1 MKKITQFSVN
11 YPVTVSMIV
20 MAILLLGYVSLG
32 KLNVD
37 LFPEMNA
44 PRIFVEIKAGER
56 PPEEIEKQFIESIEA
71 QSIRQKGVSQ
81 VSSVCMVGSARV
93 TVEYTWGSD
102 MDEAF
107 LDLQKALTT
116 YSQDAEI
123 DEFTITQHDPNAS
136 PILILGMLHPEIK
149 DMDELRKVGENY
161 IRNELIRLEGIA
173 EVELT
178 GTQEKEIRIE
188 TNQYLLDAHNITV
201 NEIVQKIQNLNQNV
215 SGGSI
220 VEMGTKYIIK
230 GSGLIRNVEEIENV
244 IVGIKQSTAASA
256 SSSNQMGA
264 NQQTLVKDRVPIL
277 LKDVANVSFAPKK
290 VQNLVRINGERCVGL
305 SIYKETGSNTVK
317 AVEDF
322 EKTMTSIKKALP
334 GYQFIVVQ
342 NQGKF
347 IQKAIDEVEET
358 ALIGVLIAILVL
370 FVFLR
375 RVKVTAIVSFAIPI
389 SIIATFNLMYFNG
402 LSLNIMTLGG
412 LALGAG
418 MLVDNAIV
426 VIENIFRKM
435 EMGLSV
441 KDAAIEGTSEV
452 GGAIVASTLTTIV
465 VFLPIVYLHGA
476 SGALFKDQAWTVAFS
491 LIASLF
497 VAILVIPMLFNYAYK
512 GKKKKIEFKSV
523 KIGWYGDLLST
534 LLNRRS
540 LVIGSACVLI
550 ILTGLILPYVG
561 NEYLPKSGVGEFSL
575 DIELKE
581 GTQLDR
587 TSQTVEAI
595 ESMLH
600 QSMGDQIANIYTQV
614 GPGSGSN
621 SDKAVFQNENTA
633 SIKIRLK
640 DEYIAQSESILKN
653 VGTMVSDIPN
663 AEISIIRDET
673 ALQSTIGTEDA
684 PIEVEVKGKDI
695 EVLER
700 ISNEIKGLLVQVP
713 DLANV
718 KTNIEE
724 GAPEIDVIIDRYK
737 AGIFNL
743 STDAITGQL
752 QDMLM
757 GKNAG
762 KFEKGGEMN
771 DISIHMP
778 EPGLSELNTLLLKS
792 GDSEIPLYEVATIKK
807 SSSPKQ
813 MLRRNQTRIGKI
825 SADIQGDA
833 AFDQVIEKINDKL
846 ANVNL
851 PQGYQVSLIGEEQK
865 RQEALSN
872 LSFALMLSI
881 ILVYMVMAS
890 QFESL
895 IHPFTILLTIP
906 LAGVGAVWAFFILG
920 IPMNIMAYIGIIMLG
935 GIAVNDSIILV
946 DAINQFKQ
954 QGNSLK
960 DSIVMAGEN
969 RIRPIIMTSI
979 TTILA
984 LLPLTIGFGESAA
997 LRAPMAIAVIAG
1009 LVTSTLLTLVV
1020 IPCVYYAFDRVQ
1032 TFFLE
1037 SRKERL
1043 NYTKE

>member
-32 KLNVD
+32 KLNID

-71 QSIRQKGVSQ
+71 QSIRQKGVNQ

-93 TVEYTWGSD
+93 TVEYSWGSD

-107 LDLQKALTT
+107 LDLQKALTS
-116 YSQDAEI
+116 YSQNAEI

-136 PILILGMLHPEIK
+136 PILIIGMLHPEIK
-149 DMDELRKVGENY
+149 DMNELRKVGENY

-178 GTQEKEIRIE
+178 GAQEKEVRIE
-188 TNQYLLDAHNITV
+188 TNQYLLDAHKIT
-201 NEIVQKIQNLNQNV
+201 IDQIAQKIQALNQNV

-230 GSGLIRNVEEIENV
+230 GAGLIRNVEEIEN
-244 IVGIKQSTAASA
+244 IIIGIKQSSA
-256 SSSNQMGA
+256 SSSAA
-264 NQQTLVKDRVPIL
+264 NAASQVLVKDKVPIL
-277 LKDVANVSFAPKK
+277 LKDLAKVSFVSKK
-290 VQNLVRINGERCVGL
+290 AQNIVRINGKRCIGL

-322 EKTMTSIKKALP
+322 EKTMVSIKKALP

-342 NQGKF
+342 NQGQF

-375 RVKVTAIVSFAIPI
+375 RIKVTAIVSFAIPV

-402 LSLNIMTLGG
+402 LSLNVMTLGG

-435 EMGLSV
+435 ELGLSV

-465 VFLPIVYLHGA
+465 VFLPIVYMHGA

-497 VAILVIPMLFNYAYK
+497 VAILMIPMLFHYAYK
-512 GKKKKIEFKSV
+512 GEKKNIKFKSV
-523 KIGWYGDLLST
+523 KIGWYGSLLSKI
-534 LLNRRS
+534 LNKKR
-540 LVIGSACVLI
+540 LI
-550 ILTGLILPYVG
+550 IGATGILIVLTGLILPYVG
-561 NEYLPKSGVGEFSL
+561 NEYLPKSGIGEFSL

-587 TSQTVEAI
+587 TSKTVGAI
-595 ESMLH
+595 ESMLK
-600 QSMGDQIANIYTQV
+600 QSMGDYFETVYTQI
-614 GPGSGSN
+614 GPGSSSATN
-621 SDKAVFQNENTA
+621 KAVFQNENTA
-633 SIKIRLK
+633 NIKIRLK
-640 DEYIAQSESILKN
+640 SEFTAQSEAILEN
-653 VGTMVSDIPN
+653 VSQLVAGIPD

-673 ALQSTIGTEDA
+673 ALQSTIGTESA
-684 PIEVEVKGKDI
+684 PIEVEVTGK
-695 EVLER
+695 EMKVLEQL
-700 ISNEIKGLLVQVP
+700 SQKIKELLTQVP
-713 DLANV
+713 DLTNV
-718 KTNIEE
+718 TTNIEE
-724 GAPEIDVIIDRYK
+724 GAPEINVVIDRYK
-737 AGIFNL
+737 AGLFNL
-743 STDAITGQL
+743 STEGITSQL
-752 QDMLM
+752 QDVLM

-762 KFEKGGEMN
+762 KFEQNGEMN
-771 DISIHMP
+771 DITIQMP
-778 EPGLSELNTLLLKS
+778 ETNLSELNTLLLKS
-792 GDSEIPLYEVATIKK
+792 GDQIIPLYEVAHIEK

-825 SADIQGDA
+825 SADIKGEVP
-833 AFDQVIEKINDKL
+833 FDQVIDKINTKL
-846 ANVNL
+846 ANIEL
-851 PQGYQVSLIGEEQK
+851 PQGYQVNLIGEEQK

-881 ILVYMVMAS
+881 ILVYMVLAS

-906 LAGVGAVWAFFILG
+906 LAGVGAIWAFFLLG
-920 IPMNIMAYIGIIMLG
+920 MPMNIMAYIGIIMLG

-946 DAINQFKQ
+946 DAINQFKE
-954 QGNSLK
+954 QGNSLR
-960 DSIVMAGEN
+960 DSIIMAGEN
-969 RIRPIIMTSI
+969 RIRPIVMTSI

-1009 LVTSTLLTLVV
+1009 LVTSTLLSLVV
-1020 IPCVYYAFDRVQ
+1020 IPCVYYIFDNMQSYFSKSENRN
-1032 TFFLE
+1032 
-1037 SRKERL
+1037 K
-1043 NYTKE
+1043 

>member
-11 YPVTVSMIV
+11 YPVSVSMIV

-56 PPEEIEKQFIESIEA
+56 PPEEIEKQFIENIEA

-93 TVEYTWGSD
+93 TVEYAWGSD

-107 LDLQKALTT
+107 LDLQKALTN
-116 YSQDAEI
+116 YSQNTEI
-123 DEFTITQHDPNAS
+123 DDFTITQHDPNAS
-136 PILILGMLHPEIK
+136 PILMIGMLHPEIT
-149 DMDELRKVGENY
+149 DMDELRKIGESY

-173 EVELT
+173 DVELT
-178 GTQEKEIRIE
+178 GTQEKEVRIE
-188 TNQYLLDAHNITV
+188 TNQYLLDAHQISV
-201 NEIVQKIQNLNQNV
+201 DQIVQKIQNLNQNV

-220 VEMGTKYIIK
+220 VEMGKKYIIK
-230 GSGLIRNVEEIENV
+230 GAGLIRNIEEIENV
-244 IVGIKQSTAASA
+244 IVGIKQASA
-256 SSSNQMGA
+256 SSPPNASA
-264 NQQTLVKDRVPIL
+264 NTKALVKDKVPIL
-277 LKDVANVSFAPKK
+277 LKDVAKVSFVAKK
-290 VQNLVRINGERCVGL
+290 AQNIVRINGVRCIGL
-305 SIYKETGSNTVK
+305 SIYKETGSNTVQ

-322 EKTMTSIKKALP
+322 EKTMVSIKKALP

-347 IQKAIDEVEET
+347 IQTAINEVEET

-375 RVKVTAIVSFAIPI
+375 RIKVTAIVSFSIPI

-435 EMGLSV
+435 ELGLSV

-465 VFLPIVYLHGA
+465 VFLPIVYMHGA

-491 LIASLF
+491 LLASLF
-497 VAILVIPMLFNYAYK
+497 VAIIMIPMLFNYAYK
-512 GKKKKIEFKSV
+512 GKAKNIKFKSV
-523 KIGWYGDLLST
+523 KIGWYGAFLT
-534 LLNRRS
+534 KILNKRS
-540 LVIGSACVLI
+540 LVIGAACALI
-550 ILTGLILPYVG
+550 VLTGLVLPYVG

-587 TSQTVEAI
+587 TSRTVLAI
-595 ESMLH
+595 ESMLQ
-600 QSMGDQIANIYTQV
+600 QSLGDKFETVYTQI
-614 GPGSGSN
+614 GQGSSSTTN
-621 SDKAVFQNENTA
+621 KSIFQNENTA
-633 SIKIRLK
+633 NIKIRIK
-640 DEYIAQSESILKN
+640 SEYAAHSEAILEHVGLLIAAVPDAQ
-653 VGTMVSDIPN
+653 
-663 AEISIIRDET
+663 ISIVRDET
-673 ALQSTIGTEDA
+673 ALQSTIGTETA

-695 EVLER
+695 EVLEK
-700 ISNEIKGLLVQVP
+700 ISKELKALLMQVS
-713 DLANV
+713 DLINV

-724 GAPEIDVIIDRYK
+724 GAPEVDVVIDPYK

-743 STDAITGQL
+743 STNAIAGQL
-752 QDMLM
+752 QNILM

-762 KFEKGGEMN
+762 KFEQAGEMN
-771 DISIHMP
+771 DITIQLP
-778 EPGLSELNTLLLKS
+778 ETSLSELSTILLKS
-792 GDSEIPLYEVATIKK
+792 GDKEVPLYEVAHIEK

-825 SADIQGDA
+825 SADIQGDI
-833 AFDQVIEKINDKL
+833 AFDRVIKKINSKI
-846 ANVNL
+846 ANVDL

-872 LSFALMLSI
+872 LSFALLLSI
-881 ILVYMVMAS
+881 VLVYMVMAS

-906 LAGVGAVWAFFILG
+906 LAGVGAVWAFFLLG
-920 IPMNIMAYIGIIMLG
+920 ISMNIMAYIGIIMLG

-946 DAINQFKQ
+946 DAINKFKE
-954 QGNSLK
+954 QGNSLR

-1009 LVTSTLLTLVV
+1009 LLTSTLLTLVV
-1020 IPCVYYAFDRVQ
+1020 IPCVYYVFDNMQ
-1032 TFFLE
+1032 TYL
-1037 SRKERL
+1037 SQLRNK
-1043 NYTKE
+1043 NA

>member
-71 QSIRQKGVSQ
+71 QTIRQKGVSQ
-81 VSSVCMVGSARV
+81 VSSVCMVGSARL
-93 TVEYTWGSD
+93 TVEYTWGND

-107 LDLQKALTT
+107 LDLQKALSS
-116 YSQDAEI
+116 YSQNSDI

-136 PILILGMLHPEIK
+136 PILIVGMLHPEIQ
-149 DMDELRKVGENY
+149 DMNELRKVGENY
-161 IRNELIRLEGIA
+161 IRNELIRLKGIA

-178 GTQEKEIRIE
+178 GAQEKEVRIE
-188 TNQYLLDAHNITV
+188 TNQYLLDAHQIT
-201 NEIVQKIQNLNQNV
+201 IDQIAQKIQSLNQNV

-230 GSGLIRNVEEIENV
+230 GAGLIRNINEIENV
-244 IVGIKQSTAASA
+244 IVGTKQEASTSSQASNNQKQPLIK
-256 SSSNQMGA
+256 G
-264 NQQTLVKDRVPIL
+264 KVPIL
-277 LKDVANVSFAPKK
+277 LKDVAKVSFVAKK
-290 VQNLVRINGERCVGL
+290 AQNIVRINGIRCVGL
-305 SIYKETGSNTVK
+305 SIYKETGSNTVQ

-322 EKTMTSIKKALP
+322 EKTMLTIKKALP
-334 GYQFIVVQ
+334 GYQFITVQ
-342 NQGKF
+342 NQGQF
-347 IQKAIDEVEET
+347 IQKAIDEVQET
-358 ALIGVLIAILVL
+358 ALLGVLIAIFVL

-375 RVKVTAIVSFAIPI
+375 RVKVTAIVSFAIPV

-435 EMGLSV
+435 ELGLSV
-441 KDAAIEGTSEV
+441 KEAAIEGTSEV

-465 VFLPIVYLHGA
+465 VFLPIVYMHGA

-497 VAILVIPMLFNYAYK
+497 VAILMIPMLFNYAYK
-512 GKKKKIEFKSV
+512 GKGKKIKFKSV
-523 KIGWYGDLLST
+523 KIAWYGKLLKK
-534 LLNRRS
+534 LLHKRAI
-540 LVIGSACVLI
+540 VIAGASVI
-550 ILTGLILPYVG
+550 IVITGLILPYVG
-561 NEYLPKSGVGEFSL
+561 NEYLPKSGIGEFSL

-581 GTQLDR
+581 GTQLER
-587 TSQTVEAI
+587 TAKTVEAI
-595 ESMLH
+595 ESMLR
-600 QSMGDQIANIYTQV
+600 QSMGNQFETIYTQI
-614 GPGSGSN
+614 GPGGS
-621 SDKAVFQNENTA
+621 SSTSKSVFQNENTA
-633 SIKIRLK
+633 NIKVRLK
-640 DEYIAQSESILKN
+640 SEFMAQSEAILN
-653 VGTMVSDIPN
+653 HVGVLISDIPN
-663 AEISIIRDET
+663 AQITIVRDET
-673 ALQSTIGTEDA
+673 ALQSTIGTENA
-684 PIEVEVKGKDI
+684 PIEVEVKGKDM

-700 ISNEIKGLLVQVP
+700 LSNQVKERLSQIP
-713 DLANV
+713 DLTNI

-724 GAPEIDVIIDRYK
+724 GAPEVDVVIDRYK

-743 STDAITGQL
+743 STQAITNQL
-752 QDMLM
+752 KDLLM
-757 GKNAG
+757 GKDAG
-762 KFEKGGEMN
+762 KFEQGGEMN
-771 DISIHMP
+771 DIHIQLP
-778 EPGLSELNTLLLKS
+778 EKSLSELNTILIKS
-792 GDSEIPLYEVATIKK
+792 GDAEIPLYEVATIKQ

-825 SADIQGDA
+825 SADIQGTE
-833 AFDQVIEKINDKL
+833 AFDQVIDKINTKL
-846 ANVNL
+846 SGFEL
-851 PQGYQVSLIGEEQK
+851 PQGYQISLIGEEQK

-906 LAGVGAVWAFFILG
+906 LAGVGAVWAFFLLG

-946 DAINQFKQ
+946 DAINQFKR
-954 QGNSLK
+954 QGQTLI

-969 RIRPIIMTSI
+969 RIRPIVMTSI

-1009 LVTSTLLTLVV
+1009 LITSTLLTLVV
-1020 IPCVYYAFDRVQ
+1020 IPCVYYVFDRVQ
-1032 TFFLE
+1032 SHFSKSVDTE
-1037 SRKERL
+1037 
-1043 NYTKE
+1043 

>member
-81 VSSVCMVGSARV
+81 VSSVCMVGSARL
-93 TVEYTWGSD
+93 TVEYAWGSD

-107 LDLQKALTT
+107 LDLQKALSSH
-116 YSQDAEI
+116 SQNSDI

-136 PILILGMLHPEIK
+136 PILIVGMLHSEIQ

-188 TNQYLLDAHNITV
+188 TNQYLLDAHKISIDQ
-201 NEIVQKIQNLNQNV
+201 IVQKIKNLNQNV

-230 GSGLIRNVEEIENV
+230 GAGLIRNVQEIENV
-244 IVGIKQSTAASA
+244 IVGTKQA
-256 SSSNQMGA
+256 SSSASQSAANTNQK
-264 NQQTLVKDRVPIL
+264 LSIDKKVPIL
-277 LKDVANVSFAPKK
+277 LKDVAKVSFVPKK
-290 VQNLVRINGERCVGL
+290 AQNIVRINGIRCVGL
-305 SIYKETGSNTVK
+305 SIFKETGSNTVQ

-322 EKTMTSIKKALP
+322 EKTMVSIKKALP
-334 GYQFIVVQ
+334 GYQFIKVQ
-342 NQGKF
+342 NQGQF

-358 ALIGVLIAILVL
+358 ALLGVIIAIFVL

-375 RVKVTAIVSFAIPI
+375 RIKVTAIVSFAIPV

-435 EMGLSV
+435 ELGLSV
-441 KDAAIEGTSEV
+441 KEAAIEGTSEV

-465 VFLPIVYLHGA
+465 VFLPIVYMHGA

-491 LIASLF
+491 LMASLF

-512 GKKKKIEFKSV
+512 GKGKNLRFKSV
-523 KIGWYGDLLST
+523 KIGWYGDLLTS
-534 LLNRRS
+534 LLNKRR
-540 LVIGSACVLI
+540 LVIGGASAII

-561 NEYLPKSGVGEFSL
+561 NEYLPKSGIGEFSL
-575 DIELKE
+575 NIELKE

-595 ESMLH
+595 ESMLK
-600 QSMGDQIANIYTQV
+600 QAMGVQFETIYSQI
-614 GPGSGSN
+614 GPGGN
-621 SDKAVFQNENTA
+621 SSTDKAVFQNENTA
-633 SIKIRLK
+633 NIKVRLK
-640 DEYIAQSESILKN
+640 SEYISQSESILQH
-653 VGTMVSDIPN
+653 VGALISNIPN
-663 AEISIIRDET
+663 AEISIVRNET
-673 ALQSTIGTEDA
+673 ALQSTIGTESA
-684 PIEVEVKGKDI
+684 PIEVEIKGK
-695 EVLER
+695 EMQVLENL
-700 ISNEIKGLLVQVP
+700 SKEIKARLVQIP
-713 DLANV
+713 DLTNV

-724 GAPEIDVIIDRYK
+724 GAPEINVVIDRYK

-743 STDAITGQL
+743 STTAITGQL
-752 QDMLM
+752 QDILM

-771 DISIHMP
+771 DINIQLP
-778 EPGLSELNTLLLKS
+778 EQSLSELNTLLLKS
-792 GDSEIPLYEVATIKK
+792 GETKIPLYEVAHIEK

-813 MLRRNQTRIGKI
+813 MLRRNQARIGKI
-825 SADIQGDA
+825 SADIKGSA
-833 AFDQVIEKINDKL
+833 AFDQVIEKINTNL
-846 ANVNL
+846 EGIEL
-851 PQGYQVSLIGEEQK
+851 PQGYQVNLIGEEEK

-946 DAINQFKQ
+946 DAINQFKA
-954 QGNSLK
+954 QGHALK
-960 DSIVMAGEN
+960 DSIIMAGEN

-1009 LVTSTLLTLVV
+1009 LITSTLLSLVV
-1020 IPCVYYAFDRVQ
+1020 IPCVYYVFDNIQ
-1032 TFFLE
+1032 SYFSKPINAE
-1037 SRKERL
+1037 
-1043 NYTKE
+1043 

>member
-71 QSIRQKGVSQ
+71 QTIRQKGVSQ
-81 VSSVCMVGSARV
+81 VSSVCMVGSARL

-107 LDLQKALTT
+107 LDLQKALSS
-116 YSQDAEI
+116 YSQNSEI

-136 PILILGMLHPEIK
+136 PILIVGMLHPEIQ
-149 DMDELRKVGENY
+149 DMNELRKVGENY

-178 GTQEKEIRIE
+178 GAQEKEVRIE
-188 TNQYLLDAHNITV
+188 TNQYLLDAHQITIDQ
-201 NEIVQKIQNLNQNV
+201 IVQKIQSLNQNV

-230 GSGLIRNVEEIENV
+230 GSGLIRNVQEIEDI
-244 IVGIKQSTAASA
+244 IVGTKQEQSAQSAGASNTESRPLIK
-256 SSSNQMGA
+256 G
-264 NQQTLVKDRVPIL
+264 KVPIL
-277 LKDVANVSFAPKK
+277 LKDLAKVSFVAKK
-290 VQNLVRINGERCVGL
+290 SQNIVHINGTRCVGL
-305 SIYKETGSNTVK
+305 SIYKETGANTVK
-317 AVEDF
+317 AVADF
-322 EKTMTSIKKALP
+322 EKAMASIKKALP
-334 GYQFIVVQ
+334 GYQFITVQ
-342 NQGKF
+342 NQGQF
-347 IQKAIDEVEET
+347 IQKAIDEVQET
-358 ALIGVLIAILVL
+358 ALLGILIAIFVL
-370 FVFLR
+370 FIFLR
-375 RVKVTAIVSFAIPI
+375 RFKVTAIVSFAIPV

-441 KDAAIEGTSEV
+441 KEAAIQGTSEV

-465 VFLPIVYLHGA
+465 VFLPIVYMHGA

-497 VAILVIPMLFNYAYK
+497 VAILMIPMLFHYAYK
-512 GKKKKIEFKSV
+512 GKEKSFKFKSV
-523 KIGWYGDLLST
+523 KISWYGLWLGK
-534 LLNRRS
+534 LLNKRA
-540 LVIGSACVLI
+540 LVIGAASILI
-550 ILTGLILPYVG
+550 VLTGLILPYVG
-561 NEYLPKSGVGEFSL
+561 NEYLPKSGIGEFSL

-587 TSQTVEAI
+587 TSQTVYAI
-595 ESMLH
+595 ESMLR
-600 QSMGDQIANIYTQV
+600 QSMGDKFETIYSQI
-614 GPGSGSN
+614 GPGGSSSSN
-621 SDKAVFQNENTA
+621 KAIFQNENTA
-633 SIKIRLK
+633 NIKIRLK
-640 DEYIAQSESILKN
+640 SEYMAQSESILN
-653 VGTMVSDIPN
+653 HVGSLVADIPN
-663 AEISIIRDET
+663 AEITIVRDET

-684 PIEVEVKGKDI
+684 PIEVEVKGKDLD
-695 EVLER
+695 VLEQL
-700 ISNEIKGLLVQVP
+700 SNEVKSRLNQVP
-713 DLANV
+713 DLTNI

-724 GAPEIDVIIDRYK
+724 GAPEVNVVIDRYK
-737 AGIFNL
+737 AGLFNL
-743 STDAITGQL
+743 STEAITGQL
-752 QDMLM
+752 KDILM

-762 KFEKGGEMN
+762 KLEQSGEMN
-771 DISIHMP
+771 DIHIQLP
-778 EPGLSELNTLLLKS
+778 ERQLSELNTILIKS
-792 GDSEIPLYEVATIKK
+792 GDAQIPLYEVANIEK
-807 SSSPKQ
+807 STSPKQ
-813 MLRRNQTRIGKI
+813 LLRRNQTRIGKI
-825 SADIQGDA
+825 SANIKSDEP
-833 AFDQVIEKINDKL
+833 FDQIVDKINLKL
-846 ANVNL
+846 KDLEL
-851 PQGYQVSLIGEEQK
+851 PQGYQVSFIGEEQK

-872 LSFALMLSI
+872 LGFALVLSI

-954 QGNSLK
+954 QGNALK

-1009 LVTSTLLTLVV
+1009 LITSTLLTLVV
-1020 IPCVYYAFDRVQ
+1020 IPCVYYVFDRIQ
-1032 TFFLE
+1032 SYF
-1037 SRKERL
+1037 SRSVSAE
-1043 NYTKE
+1043 